1 VTSHRSILALS
12 ICLAIGWVWLRG
24 GFISLGASGPT
35 VAPPIQPGWEQA
47 TFATGCFWSGE
58 SDFDKVKGVKS
69 TTSGYTGGS
78 VANPTYEQVTRGG
91 TGHAEAVDVIFDPAV
106 VSYEELLDYFWHHV
120 DPFVA
125 HRQFCDVGGQYR
137 PEIFVRTDVQRAAA
151 EASKKRMQTRFRE
164 PIRVAISDA
173 QTFFP
178 ADESHQDYYL
188 KHPAQYQYYR
198 WSCGRDARLQQIW
211 GT

>member
-12 ICLAIGWVWLRG
+12 ICLAIGWLWLRG
-24 GFISLGASGPT
+24 GFIGLGASGPPVT
-35 VAPPIQPGWEQA
+35 PPFQRGWEKA

-69 TTSGYTGGS
+69 MTSGYTGGS
-78 VANPTYEQVTRGG
+78 VANPSYEQVTRGG

-120 DPFVA
+120 DPLVA

-137 PEIFVRTDVQRAAA
+137 PEIFVRTDAQRAAA
-151 EASKKRMQTRFRE
+151 EASKTRMQTRFRE
-164 PIRVAISDA
+164 PIRVAITEA
-173 QTFFP
+173 RTFFP
-178 ADESHQDYYL
+178 PTS
-188 KHPAQYQYYR
+188 PIR
-198 WSCGRDARLQQIW
+198 TI
-211 GT
+211 T